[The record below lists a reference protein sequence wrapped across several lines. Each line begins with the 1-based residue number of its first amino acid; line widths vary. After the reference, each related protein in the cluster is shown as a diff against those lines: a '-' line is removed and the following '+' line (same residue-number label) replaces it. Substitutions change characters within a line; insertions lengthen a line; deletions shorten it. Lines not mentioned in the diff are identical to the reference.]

1 MRLKIGARL
10 ALGFLLLLLFLAA
23 VAGES
28 MLSLSDLGRQVGRL
42 VQANRQETLALQAQN
57 DMEMAVSA
65 LYGYLYFNSPTYLAR
80 YSRQI
85 ELVKQSLNGLAALVG
100 AEDRAL
106 VEKYTAMV
114 QDYDRT
120 VKTDL
125 VPKVDAGEKPEH
137 IQVVA
142 AQIRP
147 VQEAIQEGMKTL
159 AESGCGLMSR
169 AVADLDRRVDSA
181 HRVILLTGGAAV
193 LLAALISVLI
203 YRSVKKPVQ
212 AVLAGAQR
220 FAAGD
225 FTSTINLPAHDEI
238 GQLAAELNRM
248 AENLRELVSSVLGI
262 ANTVAAQSQQL
273 AAAGQ
278 QASAT
283 VEEVV
288 STATQVSTTSAQGAD
303 NAARAAEEVGQVEK
317 TGLEGLAAVEDT
329 VRKIASIKDAA
340 EDISRAVQDLGHL
353 SGKIGE
359 ITAVITGIAE
369 QTNLLALNAA
379 IEAARAGEH
388 GRGFAVVAEEVRQ
401 LAEQSGNAA
410 KEIAGLIDQIKA
422 GVETAAARMARGTH
436 EVEQGVAVADGA
448 NQALV
453 RIGQAMRRNLQLV
466 EDIAAG
472 ARESSNGMQRLT
484 GAVEQISATV
494 QQVASAAQDL
504 SRVSGELLQAVERFK
519 V

>member
-303 NAARAAEEVGQVEK
+303 NAARAAQEVGEVEK
-317 TGLEGLAAVEDT
+317 TGEQGLVAVEDT

-422 GVETAAARMARGTH
+422 GVETAAARM
-436 EVEQGVAVADGA
+436 
-448 NQALV
+448 
-453 RIGQAMRRNLQLV
+453 
-466 EDIAAG
+466 
-472 ARESSNGMQRLT
+472 
-484 GAVEQISATV
+484 
-494 QQVASAAQDL
+494 
-504 SRVSGELLQAVERFK
+504 
-519 V
+519 